1 MSSSET
7 SSTPTEPAEGQVPRA
22 GLSFRSLLLIGLLAL
37 GLIIVGILAY
47 PRSPSTGSSSGGAQ
61 VGKPVPSFSGPRLG
75 DSGSVGVPES
85 AGGKGHPAVLIF
97 WGSWCSDCKTEMPAL
112 AAAIN
117 EGKAGSATV
126 LGIDALDNDAS
137 ALAFVAANDMRFAS
151 MRDPEGLVT
160 NGTFGFAGL
169 PYTVFVNAKGIV
181 TEIHPGVTSPDQ
193 LAAGV
198 AKLG

>member
-85 AGGKGHPAVLIF
+85 AGGRGHPAVLIF
-97 WGSWCSDCKTEMPAL
+97 WGSWCSDCKT
-112 AAAIN
+112 
-117 EGKAGSATV
+117 
-126 LGIDALDNDAS
+126 DNDAS
-137 ALAFVAANDMRFAS
+137 ALAFVAAHDMRFAS

-160 NGTFGFAGL
+160 HGTFGFAGL